1 MGGGAAERPPHEA
14 RHPGRHDTGELRQER
29 CLAVEQDIPDLVVA
43 TAEEA
48 LPQEHLEHE
57 EPEREDVA
65 ARIGAAAGELLGRR
79 VRDERAQR
87 RGRKPREHRVR
98 GSLAADAHRPGCE
111 SAVDGA
117 ALVGVRERVGELA
130 RDVERVGGSKRSAFA
145 QHPVQRL
152 GVVEGLD
159 QVIPL
164 RLLSEVQHRHDVVV
178 PEPDRPPDG
187 ILDERELRGIVGQ
200 RRGQDGH
207 GEEVA
212 EERVPGLVRRP
223 RRAVAELLQHLV
235 PAGDEGVALPRRG
248 FDSSVVSRSLHAGCC
263 SADAE
268 GQDLCQEASRKSQV
282 GRKRRASIA

>member
-1 MGGGAAERPPHEA
+1 MSPRGSTPPPVSRSRAEYGTRAASAAVANPERIARGGASR
-14 RHPGRHDTGELRQER
+14 
-29 CLAVEQDIPDLVVA
+29 
-43 TAEEA
+43 
-48 LPQEHLEHE
+48 
-57 EPEREDVA
+57 
-65 ARIGAAAGELLGRR
+65 
-79 VRDERAQR
+79 
-87 RGRKPREHRVR
+87 
-98 GSLAADAHRPGCE
+98 HRPGCE

-248 FDSSVVSRSLHAGCC
+248 FDSSVVSRSLHAGWS

-268 GQDLCQEASRKSQV
+268 GQDLCQGVSRKGQV
-282 GRKRRASIA
+282 GRKRRAPSTSYDCTLDAVLQQSAPDSRRVDDVEPEPCAWRAREAALGSRRMLGWLR